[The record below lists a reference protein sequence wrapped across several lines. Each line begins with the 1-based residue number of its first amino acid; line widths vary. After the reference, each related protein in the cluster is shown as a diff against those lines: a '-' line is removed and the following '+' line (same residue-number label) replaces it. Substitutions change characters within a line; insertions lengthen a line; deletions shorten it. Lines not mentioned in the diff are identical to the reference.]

1 MTVIQCLLIA
11 FFCVISSNEFPL
23 YSSQFGWYVLG
34 RPLIGG
40 FICGII
46 LGDINTGI
54 TLGVA
59 VQLVYLA
66 LVTPGGS
73 IPVDL
78 AFVSYPAMAIAIANH
93 MNSGS
98 TVALAATIGILGTF
112 IFQLNLTLDS
122 FFHKGQDEAIEKAD
136 YKKFNRYIWLYPQL
150 TKFITRGSTSFIAVY
165 FGARYVN
172 EFLKI
177 LPVFIQNG
185 LLTLGNVLPAVGI
198 ATLLLQSVRKNSFIL
213 FFLVGFVGIVF
224 MKLNILGL
232 TIFGGTLAF
241 LYYMASKNNEA
252 ETKNEPDTKSDDH
265 SFKEEVL

>member
-1 MTVIQCLLIA
+1 MTILQSLLIA

-46 LGDINTGI
+46 LGDISTGI
-54 TLGVA
+54 SLGVA

-73 IPVDL
+73 IPIDL
-78 AFVSYPAMAIAIANH
+78 AFVSYPAMAIAISNH
-93 MNSGS
+93 MNGGS
-98 TVALAATIGILGTF
+98 AVALAATVGVLGTF
-112 IFQLNLTLDS
+112 IFQLNSILGSL
-122 FFHKGQDEAIEKAD
+122 FHKGQDEAIKKAN
-136 YKKFNRYIWLYPQL
+136 YKKLNRYIWLYPQL
-150 TKFITRGSTSFIAVY
+150 TKFITRGSLSFMAAY
-165 FGARYVN
+165 FGAKYVN

-177 LPVFIQNG
+177 LPAFVQNG
-185 LLTLGNVLPAVGI
+185 LLILGSVLPAVGI
-198 ATLLLQSVRKNSFIL
+198 ATLLLQSVRKKSFIL

-232 TIFGGTLAF
+232 TIFGGALAF
-241 LYYMASKNNEA
+241 LYYMASQNGSEKKSN
-252 ETKNEPDTKSDDH
+252 SDDDD
-265 SFKEEVL
+265 FEEETL

>member
-1 MTVIQCLLIA
+1 MTILQSLLIA

-46 LGDINTGI
+46 LGDITTGI
-54 TLGVA
+54 NLGVA

-73 IPVDL
+73 IPIDL

-98 TVALAATIGILGTF
+98 AVALAATIGVLGTF
-112 IFQLNLTLDS
+112 VYQLNLTLDS
-122 FFHKGQDEAIEKAD
+122 FFHKGQDDAIDNAD
-136 YKKFNRYIWLYPQL
+136 YKKLNRYIWLYPQL
-150 TKFITRGSTSFIAVY
+150 TKFITRGSLSFMAAY
-165 FGARYVN
+165 FGAKYVN

-177 LPVFIQNG
+177 LPAFVQNG
-185 LLTLGNVLPAVGI
+185 LLILGSVLPAVGI
-198 ATLLLQSVRKNSFIL
+198 ATLLIQSVRKNSYIL

-232 TIFGGTLAF
+232 TIFGGVLAF
-241 LYYMASKNNEA
+241 LYYMASQNSSEEKSNNNE
-252 ETKNEPDTKSDDH
+252 DD
-265 SFKEEVL
+265 FEEEVL